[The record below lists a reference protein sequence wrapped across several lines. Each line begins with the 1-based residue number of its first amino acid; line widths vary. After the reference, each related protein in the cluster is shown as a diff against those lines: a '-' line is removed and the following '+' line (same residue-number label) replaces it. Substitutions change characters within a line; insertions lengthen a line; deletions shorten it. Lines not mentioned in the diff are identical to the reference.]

1 MKVDE
6 LKKIAKENDYKLENV
21 KDYEEIILERKVS
34 FDGFISNVITIRSME
49 NLIFIKNKYCDEKDL
64 NMIKAS
70 VKFAEDPLE
79 ERKEEKKF
87 YLRHSWMGYTD
98 HNYLTLCKKT
108 HKYYLSYKTENE
120 EYTTKFT
127 RKEIDQIKER
137 FNVNLSDFYEDKV
150 KE

>member
-70 VKFAEDPLE
+70 VKFAETPIE
-79 ERKEEKKF
+79 EREEVKKF
-87 YLRHSWMGYTD
+87 YLRHRWFKCTNGDSRYFQIYESDGTPWLNAMYTVKGY
-98 HNYLTLCKKT
+98 KK
-108 HKYYLSYKTENE
+108 
-120 EYTTKFT
+120 
-127 RKEIDQIKER
+127 
-137 FNVNLSDFYEDKV
+137 
-150 KE
+150 